1 MSYRVYISH
10 STKDSE
16 LAKDLARRLEEVG
29 VETSTFIDISEA
41 SESASKWRHMMRM
54 FVRSSDEVIV
64 LLTDNSA
71 NSSWVRYEMGLADS
85 MDKRLTPVVVNDG
98 VEQRVPM
105 VGKRF
110 VKYADLPKY
119 ISSLKKRAKAA

>member
-10 STKDSE
+10 SVKDSE
-16 LAKDLARRLEEVG
+16 LAKDLTRRLAEVG
-29 VETSTFIDISEA
+29 VEVTPFVAGADTSSG
-41 SESASKWRHMMRM
+41 MRAM
-54 FVRSSDEVIV
+54 ILKRVRDSDEVIV

-71 NSSWVRYEMGLADS
+71 DSSWMRYEMGAADS
-85 MDKRLTPVVVNDG
+85 MDKRLTPVVVNEG

-105 VGKRF
+105 VGKHF

-119 ISSLKKRAKAA
+119 ISSLKRRAKAA